1 MHQTKLKPRHA
12 VLPFSQPSERRA
24 LPINRPYVLFARN
37 DESGSKKSPPEP
49 TRILI
54 AEDDY
59 LVATQ
64 MEDALMQAG
73 FQPAAVVASAEEA
86 VKAAVDNRVALVV
99 MDIRLAGKRDGVDAA
114 IELFQK
120 HGMRCIFATAHVD
133 AAVRQR
139 AEAAQPLGWLQ
150 KPYSMTSLIELVR
163 EALGRLDDES
173 GE

>member
-1 MHQTKLKPRHA
+1 LHQTKLKPRRA
-12 VLPFSQPSERRA
+12 ILPFSQPSERRA

-37 DESGSKKSPPEP
+37 DESGSKKTTSER

-64 MEDALMQAG
+64 MEDALTEAG
-73 FQPAAVVASAEEA
+73 FEAAVVVASAEEA

-163 EALGRLDDES
+163 EALGRLDADSRE
-173 GE
+173 

>member
-1 MHQTKLKPRHA
+1 MHQTKLKPRYA

-37 DESGSKKSPPEP
+37 DESGSKKATSER
-49 TRILI
+49 TRIVI

-73 FQPAAVVASAEEA
+73 FLPAVVASAEEA
-86 VKAAVDNRVALVV
+86 VKAAVDNRVALVI

-120 HGMRCIFATAHVD
+120 HGMRCIFATAHAD
-133 AAVRQR
+133 TAVRQR
-139 AEAAQPLGWLQ
+139 AEDAHPLGWLQ

-163 EALGRLDDES
+163 EALGRLDADSRE
-173 GE
+173 

>member
-1 MHQTKLKPRHA
+1 MTRADRKKA
-12 VLPFSQPSERRA
+12 TSER
-24 LPINRPYVLFARN
+24 
-37 DESGSKKSPPEP
+37 
-49 TRILI
+49 TRIVI

-163 EALGRLDDES
+163 EALGRLDDELGRIRRGPVTGGSRGFLS
-173 GE
+173 GRRCSAGSCCRCRGRRR

>member
-64 MEDALMQAG
+64 MEDALTQAG
-73 FQPAAVVASAEEA
+73 FAPAAVVASAEEA
-86 VKAAVDNRVALVV
+86 VMAAVNYRVALVV
-99 MDIRLAGKRDGVDAA
+99 MDIRLAGKRDG
-114 IELFQK
+114 
-120 HGMRCIFATAHVD
+120 VD

-163 EALGRLDDES
+163 EALDRLDDSRE
-173 GE
+173 